1 MYLLYICLFFI
12 IKRKTNSYIFKKKQ
26 CKKNP
31 KHHQKKPKEEA
42 DEPIQ
47 YLNFVP
53 VTVTAVTS
61 VTVSVQIKYSL
72 RQQVKPLQLMSN

>member
-1 MYLLYICLFFI
+1 MCLFFI

-31 KHHQKKPKEEA
+31 KHHQKKTKEEP

-53 VTVTAVTS
+53 VTVTAVISVT

-72 RQQVKPLQLMSN
+72 RKQRKTLQLMSN